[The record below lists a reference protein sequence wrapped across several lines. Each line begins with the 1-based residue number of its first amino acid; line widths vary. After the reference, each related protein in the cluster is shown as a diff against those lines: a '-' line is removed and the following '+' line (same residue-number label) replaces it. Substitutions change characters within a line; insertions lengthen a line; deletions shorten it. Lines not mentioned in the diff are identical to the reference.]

1 MFGKGLSVRERFDN
15 LRLDYIDKSHLVG
28 DQRYSDRLTYDGT
41 WENNLYNFVTYV
53 LPRLTKELPRP
64 FQMEGSERNDD
75 TPQHKAV
82 REAMTNAVIHADL
95 MLNGVLKVEKYD
107 DRFVFTNPGLLKIP
121 VEQIYAGYETRARN
135 QRIQN
140 LFRMIGLGENLGSGF
155 PLILSACNEKHWP
168 EPELIEQPELMQV
181 KLVLHIVSEEDAV
194 KRQAN
199 VGKDVGKE
207 LTERQLVIIDLIDK
221 DSYISAQKMSDKISE
236 MPGKGIVA
244 ARTIER
250 DLAVLK
256 ELGVLTRIGGRKDGY
271 WEINKEL
278 LPSL

>member
-1 MFGKGLSVRERFDN
+1 M
-15 LRLDYIDKSHLVG
+15 
-28 DQRYSDRLTYDGT
+28 
-41 WENNLYNFVTYV
+41 
-53 LPRLTKELPRP
+53 
-64 FQMEGSERNDD
+64 
-75 TPQHKAV
+75 
-82 REAMTNAVIHADL
+82 
-95 MLNGVLKVEKYD
+95 
-107 DRFVFTNPGLLKIP
+107 LKIP

-155 PLILSACNEKHWP
+155 PLILSACNEKHWL

-199 VGKDVGKE
+199 VGKDVGKDVGKE

-278 LPSL
+278 LPSLYRVR

>member
-1 MFGKGLSVRERFDN
+1 
-15 LRLDYIDKSHLVG
+15 
-28 DQRYSDRLTYDGT
+28 
-41 WENNLYNFVTYV
+41 
-53 LPRLTKELPRP
+53 
-64 FQMEGSERNDD
+64 MEVSERNDD

-95 MLNGVLKVEKYD
+95 MLDGVLKVEKYD

-155 PLILSACNEKHWP
+155 PLILSACNEKHWL

-199 VGKDVGKE
+199 VVNDVGKDVVNE
-207 LTERQLVIIDLIDK
+207 LTERQFVILTLIMQDK
-221 DSYISAQKMSDKISE
+221 FITAKRMSVIMSE
-236 MPGKGIVA
+236 KEFIHE
-244 ARTIER
+244 RTIQRE
-250 DLAVLK
+250 LAILK
-256 ELGVLTRIGGRKDGY
+256 DLGVVSRIGGRNNGY

-278 LPSL
+278 LPSLYRVIDDSACHQVVDAGVSPP